1 MTMIREQ
8 RADISFRSVN
18 LPGLAGYTPGLQ
30 RHHILPKQLLANR
43 AVAGMLCSL
52 GSSRMGFHDFRR
64 NGLLLP
70 ATEAGAARIGL
81 PMHRGPHRHYNEMV
95 LERVGQIASVWHKAR
110 NTVPERADHDAL
122 ARMDR
127 LQRALRLRLLDPR
140 RWEGNLLSRHDPALD
155 FSHLDRMADM
165 LWSETEVTAC

>member
-1 MTMIREQ
+1 MVGLQ
-8 RADISFRSVN
+8 RADLSFRSVN
-18 LPGLAGYTPGLQ
+18 LPGMAGYAPGLQ
-30 RHHILPKQLLANR
+30 RHHILPCQLLSNR

-52 GSSRMGFHDFRR
+52 GSARIGFHDFRR

-70 ATEAGAARIGL
+70 STEAGAARIGL

-95 LERVGQIASVWHKAR
+95 LERVGQISSVWDKAR
-110 NTVPERADHDAL
+110 HTMADRADHDAL

-140 RWEGNLLSRHDPALD
+140 RWHGNLLSRHDPALD

-165 LWSETEVTAC
+165 LWTETELPSC

>member
-1 MTMIREQ
+1 MFREA
-8 RADISFRSVN
+8 RTDLSFRSVN
-18 LPGLAGYTPGLQ
+18 VPGMAGYTPGLQ
-30 RHHILPKQLLANR
+30 RHHILPRQLLANP

-52 GSSRMGFHDFRR
+52 GSNRIGFNDFRR

-70 ATEAGAARIGL
+70 STEAGAARIGL

-95 LERVGQIASVWHKAR
+95 LERVGQIATVWNKAR
-110 NTVPERADHDAL
+110 HNMPEHADRDAL
-122 ARMDR
+122 GRMDR

-155 FSHLDRMADM
+155 FSHLDRMADQ
-165 LWSETEVTAC
+165 LWTATELPAV